1 MKPPSMSPSPS
12 PSLVPSLASSAL
24 VAAALSLSA
33 TGAWSQQQQQAPAS
47 PGFLTL
53 YGFIDAGAGA
63 LRDGRDTTSHVVSG
77 TSTAS
82 RWGIRLREDLGSGLA
97 AIANLESGFQTD
109 TGSHTIS
116 RAWSRASNVGL
127 SSASLGELTLGRQL
141 NPQALSYGAHQA
153 TWATGPG
160 YWGLVS
166 GFIPLRIIFSDNAVV
181 YRSPQL
187 AGFTARALWSPG
199 HDSITSG
206 GLGDDA
212 AVPSAGQPR
221 TGRQWGLSLGYGAGA
236 LSASLGTQWTRL
248 AYNAAT
254 GQLRDFRETTA
265 SGSYDLGSFKLFVGA
280 YVADD
285 DSVADDARRAVW
297 LGTTIP
303 VGAGRWGLQVG
314 HRRDERQAT
323 PIQAGFAH
331 TGIAN
336 DGRSA
341 SATVWSA
348 YYDHALS
355 RRTSVFVSWATT
367 RNSAHATLPLG
378 NGDGPLSLR
387 AAAPGADPSAL
398 TAGVRH
404 AF

>member
-1 MKPPSMSPSPS
+1 MNPSMSPHGRST
-12 PSLVPSLASSAL
+12 AL
-24 VAAALSLSA
+24 MVAALLLPAVNAQAQQVAQGPSA
-33 TGAWSQQQQQAPAS
+33 
-47 PGFLTL
+47 LTL
-53 YGFIDAGAGA
+53 YGFIDASAGL
-63 LRDGRDTTSHVVSG
+63 LRDGRDSTTQVGSG

-82 RWGIRLREDLGSGLA
+82 RWGIRLREDLGDGWA
-97 AIANLESGFQTD
+97 AVANLESGFQTD
-109 TGSHTIS
+109 TGTHTIS
-116 RAWSRASNVGL
+116 RAWSRAANVGL

-181 YRSPQL
+181 YRSPSL

-212 AVPSAGQPR
+212 AVPPAGQPR

-236 LSASLGTQWTRL
+236 LSASVGTQWTRL
-248 AYNAAT
+248 AYNAVT

-265 SGSYDLGSFKLFVGA
+265 SGSYDFGSFKLFAGA

-314 HRRDERQAT
+314 HRRDQRLAA

-336 DGRSA
+336 GGQAA

-355 RRTSVFVSWATT
+355 RRTSAFLSWAVT
-367 RNSAHATLPLG
+367 RNSAQATLPLG

-398 TAGVRH
+398 SVGLRH

>member
-1 MKPPSMSPSPS
+1 MKSAAW
-12 PSLVPSLASSAL
+12 LVLIS
-24 VAAALSLSA
+24 AALSLAPAPS
-33 TGAWSQQQQQAPAS
+33 WSQQVTTGPIL
-47 PGFLTL
+47 LTL
-53 YGFIDAGAGA
+53 YGFIDASAGV
-63 LRDGRDTTSHVVSG
+63 LRDGQHVTSHVASG

-82 RWGIRLREDLGSGLA
+82 RWGIRLREDLGDGWA
-97 AIANLESGFQTD
+97 ALANLESGFQVD

-127 SSASLGELTLGRQL
+127 SSSSLGELTLGRQL
-141 NPQALSYGAHQA
+141 NPQAMSYGPHQA

-166 GFIPLRIIFSDNAVV
+166 GFIPLRIIFSDNALV
-181 YRSPQL
+181 YRSPLL

-206 GLGDDA
+206 GLGDDGA
-212 AVPSAGQPR
+212 APLAGQPR

-236 LSASLGTQWTRL
+236 RSASVGTQWTRL
-248 AYNAAT
+248 ANNAAT
-254 GQLRDFRETTA
+254 GQLRDFRELTA
-265 SGSYDLGSFKLFVGA
+265 SGSYDFGSVKLFAGA

-297 LGTTIP
+297 LGATIP
-303 VGAGRWGLQVG
+303 VGAGRWGVQVG
-314 HRRDERQAT
+314 HRRDQRLAA
-323 PIQAGFAH
+323 PIQTGFAH

-336 DGRSA
+336 DGEAA

-355 RRTSVFVSWATT
+355 RRTAVFVSWAST
-367 RNSAHATLPLG
+367 RNSAHASLPLG

-387 AAAPGADPSAL
+387 AASPGADPSAL